1 MKNFIVFVIA
11 VFSITLV
18 AKAQSSSATSYVAL
32 VDSAHDNKKM
42 LEGIITK
49 NDLIN
54 DPAFNNWYAESQRI
68 YPRPDADAVAAF
80 SKNRDKIYFLIFG
93 GTWCEDT
100 HFILPK
106 FYKTLEASGFPE
118 NRVTVFAVNHKMATT
133 GNLAK
138 ALNITHTPTIV
149 VMRDGKELGRVVE
162 YGKSGH
168 WEKELTEIINQ

>member
-1 MKNFIVFVIA
+1 MGTSERNVVDSGLRA
-11 VFSITLV
+11 GRWPD
-18 AKAQSSSATSYVAL
+18 SATS
-32 VDSAHDNKKM
+32 
-42 LEGIITK
+42 
-49 NDLIN
+49 
-54 DPAFNNWYAESQRI
+54 
-68 YPRPDADAVAAF
+68 DADAVAAF
-80 SKNRDKIYFLIFG
+80 SNNKDKIFFLIFG

-106 FYKTLEASGFPE
+106 FYKIQEASGFPE
-118 NRVTVFAVNHKMATT
+118 KRITVFALDHKMATT

-149 VMRDGKELGRVVE
+149 VMKDGKELGRIVE